1 MKTISDSLSAKLSS
15 AAENEVHVIINTKE
29 NTPVKLL
36 NVKELTTLM
45 PDVYTARLSK
55 KTIMKLSKNKHVIS
69 IDLDQD
75 MSVF

>member
-15 AAENEVHVIINTKE
+15 AADNEIHVIINTKE

-45 PDVYTARLSK
+45 PDIYTARLSK
-55 KTIMKLSKNKHVIS
+55 KTIMKLSKNKHVIN
-69 IDLDQD
+69 IDLDQN
-75 MSVF
+75 MTVF